1 MQRLAALDGR
11 WRSAA
16 HLVCG
21 AILSLIHPMASFP
34 LAMVVVLPLVFAFFS
49 TTLSPRRAAFDGW
62 LLGFGYF
69 MPGLLWIGSAFF
81 VEAEKFAWMTPFAV
95 TLLPAALAAYWAAA
109 FALAAVVVRVV
120 ARRVGEADL
129 LTKLLAL
136 ALFWSL
142 AEYVRGH
149 AFTGFPWG
157 LFAYGLIDT
166 PIAQMAAHVGPYGLN
181 ALVLTA
187 LLGLGAAVA
196 AVGRAR
202 WAFGGASVAL
212 LLALAVLGALRLPDG
227 SAPLS
232 GQVARIVQPNVPQVE
247 KWRPDLINRNMRW
260 LLELSEAPVDPAA
273 APDFVIWPET
283 AVVPQVLQRRDLLTQ
298 VMARLPGS
306 APLVLGTQRPEERA
320 GGRLDWYNSLFVV
333 AESGEILSVYD
344 KHHLVPFGEYLPL
357 QDLLESIGVHQ
368 LAGRSGG
375 FSSGPGPQ
383 VVSAPGLPRFA
394 ALICYEA
401 VFPGAIPTGAERPDV
416 LIQITNDAWFGDS
429 GGPWQHLVQARYR
442 AIEQGLPFLRS
453 ANTGVSG
460 AIDPFGRVTASLS
473 LGERSYLD
481 VAVSAPLPPT
491 LYVQYWDSFFWAL
504 VGTFGLFLVT
514 RSLAPRL

>member
-232 GQVARIVQPNVPQVE
+232 GQVARIVQPNVPLVE

-306 APLVLGTQRPEERA
+306 APLVLGTQRPEE
-320 GGRLDWYNSLFVV
+320 
-333 AESGEILSVYD
+333 
-344 KHHLVPFGEYLPL
+344 
-357 QDLLESIGVHQ
+357 
-368 LAGRSGG
+368 
-375 FSSGPGPQ
+375 
-383 VVSAPGLPRFA
+383 
-394 ALICYEA
+394 
-401 VFPGAIPTGAERPDV
+401 
-416 LIQITNDAWFGDS
+416 
-429 GGPWQHLVQARYR
+429 
-442 AIEQGLPFLRS
+442 
-453 ANTGVSG
+453 
-460 AIDPFGRVTASLS
+460 
-473 LGERSYLD
+473 
-481 VAVSAPLPPT
+481 
-491 LYVQYWDSFFWAL
+491 
-504 VGTFGLFLVT
+504 
-514 RSLAPRL
+514 